1 MKRFTM
7 VFGTNGVGKTTLVKN
22 ILMSDQGVCPE
33 EECLFDGLDYYEY
46 NCDYGRYTLSKGG
59 SYVAIGSYANK
70 CGGADSIRDSFNY
83 YAIIRL
89 LAERYPSS
97 DLFVEGVMTHSVDKL
112 CDLFDEFKSNGYEV
126 TLVYLKSTLD
136 KAVERV
142 CGRNGKNPNVDTMR
156 SKIESVENQFK
167 TYVSKYKTLT
177 IDVTEK
183 TPEEVFD
190 EFMKD
195 FEEE

>member
-1 MKRFTM
+1 
-7 VFGTNGVGKTTLVKN
+7 
-22 ILMSDQGVCPE
+22 
-33 EECLFDGLDYYEY
+33 
-46 NCDYGRYTLSKGG
+46 
-59 SYVAIGSYANK
+59 
-70 CGGADSIRDSFNY
+70 
-83 YAIIRL
+83 
-89 LAERYPSS
+89 
-97 DLFVEGVMTHSVDKL
+97 MTHSVDKL